1 MILKHV
7 IWSNLIQ
14 IPLPG
19 HFSFVGRRLDHFLM
33 CHHHLFQSLVL
44 LFMLLWTSVC
54 ISPTALRISLIE
66 SGLLSRLQIPLAVR
80 YFSCLTESS
89 WSLFLIGV
97 AQGFGC
103 VSATWI
109 AQLLWCHFVPWCDR
123 PKVDSF
129 PLRRSVYMVNHWER
143 QRLYRIASCIVS
155 RPAIFR

>member
-1 MILKHV
+1 MILKHM
-7 IWSNLIQ
+7 IRSDLIQ

-19 HFSFVGRRLDHFLM
+19 HFSFLGRRLDHFLM

-44 LFMLLWTSVC
+44 LFMLLWTSIC
-54 ISPTALRISLIE
+54 ISPTALRISSIE

-89 WSLFLIGV
+89 WSV

-103 VSATWI
+103 VSAAWI
-109 AQLLWCHFVPWCDR
+109 AQLLWCHFVPRCDR
-123 PKVDSF
+123 LEVDSF
-129 PLRRSVYMVNHWER
+129 PLRCSVYMVNHWER
-143 QRLYRIASCIVS
+143 QRLYRIASCIVG